1 MTVSPDVCLTRLK
14 ADFEAA
20 FVASEGG
27 DGTANTIYGHRTNP
41 GGKTRV
47 GVSLA
52 YDGRSPAGGGS
63 AAGGAWPVYK
73 MIAMIGV
80 TMDTDESGRISEAE
94 LAAADAAL
102 IAIEE
107 AIYAQLG
114 KGGPSYYNEYWNKVQ
129 FVDDSQLP
137 PLFSNMPTVRYGF
150 IPFRLIMR

>member
-1 MTVSPDVCLTRLK
+1 MTVSPATCLTRLK
-14 ADFEAA
+14 SDFEAA

-27 DGTANTIYGHRTNP
+27 DGSANTVYGYRTNP

-47 GVSLA
+47 GISLA

-63 AAGGAWPVYK
+63 STNGAWPVYK
-73 MIAMIGV
+73 MIAMVGV
-80 TMDTDESGRISEAE
+80 VMDSSESGRISETE

-114 KGGPSYYNEYWNKVQ
+114 KGGDSYENEYWMKVQ
-129 FVDDSQLP
+129 FVEESQLP

>member
-1 MTVSPDVCLTRLK
+1 MTVSPSVCLARLK
-14 ADFEAA
+14 SDFEAA

-47 GVSLA
+47 GISIA

-63 AAGGAWPVYK
+63 STGGAWPIYK
-73 MIAMIGV
+73 IIAIVGV
-80 TMDTDESGRISEAE
+80 TMDSNESGRISETE

-114 KGGPSYYNEYWNKVQ
+114 KGGDSYENEYWHMVQ
-129 FVDDSQLP
+129 FSEESQLP

-150 IPFRLIMR
+150 VPFRLKMR